1 MNTQIHYIDSPS
13 DPIGT
18 PFQIEGAEQ
27 LTLSAIKN
35 WGINRYSGP
44 ARLQQFLLDKM
55 FPLGSASMISA
66 MGDTGKGMLILN
78 IALCVTS
85 KIFHQK
91 TALGPPVMENGSV
104 VIFSAEDDIDEI
116 HRRLERLDPERLRN
130 QHNNQLYVIPL
141 PNAGGAFPIIQ
152 SGAYG
157 KKLEISKAFELIRQQ
172 LLEIKNLKMIVFDPL
187 SSFVH
192 GDLNDAAVSAFT
204 TGTFSKLAADTGA
217 AVVIV
222 SHMRKFG
229 KYPILTPGDARDAV
243 RGSSALIDG
252 VRFAYALWPAPE
264 NVQKIVA
271 KAMNCVVNN
280 NSVYQGAVIK
290 SNGKADRKTRTYLRS
305 NTGLLQDITDQIQLT
320 KNKYDKSLND
330 TFKQGMIETIANSA
344 KAGHPFTKT
353 GEAVVFKQRERLP
366 AIFHDISKHSLER
379 MVQDLLQDKQILTCR
394 ADGSKTTKW
403 LDVPNGPFACGTGE
417 FVHGAE
423 IVQNH
428 EEKESTHE

>member
-27 LTLSAIKN
+27 LPLSAIKN

-85 KIFHQK
+85 KIFQQK
-91 TALGPPVMENGSV
+91 TALGPPVTENGSV

-116 HRRLERLDPERLRN
+116 HRRLERLDPEMLRN
-130 QHNNQLYVIPL
+130 QNNNQLYIIPL
-141 PNAGGAFPIIQ
+141 PNAGGVFPIIQ
-152 SGAYG
+152 SGTYG
-157 KKLEISKAFELIRQQ
+157 KKLEISAAFKLIRQQ

-217 AVVIV
+217 AVIIV

-229 KYPILTPGDARDAV
+229 KQPILTPGDAREAV
-243 RGSSALIDG
+243 RGSSAPMDG
-252 VRFAYALWPAPE
+252 VRVAYALWPAPD
-264 NVQKIVA
+264 NVQKIVSNVING
-271 KAMNCVVNN
+271 KIEN

-290 SNGKADRKTRTYLRS
+290 ANGKADRKTRTYLRS
-305 NTGLLQDITDQIQLT
+305 NIGLLQNITDKIQLI
-320 KNKYDKSLND
+320 KGRHDKSLND
-330 TFKQGMIETIANSA
+330 TFKLEMIEAIANSA
-344 KAGHPFTKT
+344 KSGHPFTKT
-353 GEAVVFKQRERLP
+353 GESGVFKQRERLP
-366 AIFHDISKHSLER
+366 AIFHEISRHLLEG
-379 MVQDLLQDKQILTCR
+379 MVQELLQDKQILTCR

-403 LDVPNGPFACGTGE
+403 LDIPSGPFACGTGE
-417 FVHGAE
+417 FVQGAE
-423 IVQNH
+423 VVQNH
-428 EEKESTHE
+428 KEEESTHE

>member
-27 LTLSAIKN
+27 LPLSAIKN
-35 WGINRYSGP
+35 WGINRYLGP

-85 KIFHQK
+85 KIFQQK
-91 TALGPPVMENGSV
+91 TALGPPVTENGSV

-116 HRRLERLDPERLRN
+116 HRRLERLDPEMLRN
-130 QHNNQLYVIPL
+130 QNNNQLYIIPL
-141 PNAGGAFPIIQ
+141 PNAGGVFPIIQ
-152 SGAYG
+152 SGTYG
-157 KKLEISKAFELIRQQ
+157 KKLEISAAFELIRQQ

-217 AVVIV
+217 AVIIV

-229 KYPILTPGDARDAV
+229 KQPILTPGDAREAV
-243 RGSSALIDG
+243 RGSSALMDG
-252 VRFAYALWPAPE
+252 VRFAYALWPAPD
-264 NVQKIVA
+264 NVYKIVS
-271 KAMNCVVNN
+271 KVINGKIEN

-305 NTGLLQDITDQIQLT
+305 DTGLLQDITDKIQLI
-320 KNKYDKSLND
+320 KGKYDKSLND
-330 TFKQGMIETIANSA
+330 TFKQEMIETIANSA
-344 KAGHPFTKT
+344 KSGHPFTKT
-353 GEAVVFKQRERLP
+353 GEAGVFKQRERLP
-366 AIFHDISKHSLER
+366 AIFHDISKHSLES
-379 MVQDLLQDKQILTCR
+379 MVQELLQDKQILTCR
-394 ADGSKTTKW
+394 ADGSKITKW
-403 LDVPNGPFACGTGE
+403 LDIPGGPFANGNGE
-417 FVHGAE
+417 FIHGAE
-423 IVQNH
+423 IINNH
-428 EEKESTHE
+428 QEKESNHE